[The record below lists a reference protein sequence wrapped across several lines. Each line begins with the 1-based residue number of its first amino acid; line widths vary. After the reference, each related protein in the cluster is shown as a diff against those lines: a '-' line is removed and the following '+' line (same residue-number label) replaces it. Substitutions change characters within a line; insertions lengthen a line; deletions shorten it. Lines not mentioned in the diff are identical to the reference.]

1 MENQSKKPARIAFRI
16 KEVAEMTGVPA
27 STIRSRVRSGDLAVI
42 QGFGPWLIGKAE
54 LDRFMKET
62 AIGGTQEKKDQ
73 KK

>member
-27 STIRSRVRSGDLAVI
+27 STIRSRVRSGELAVI
-42 QGFGPWLIGKAE
+42 QGFGPWLIAKAE
-54 LDRFMKET
+54 LDRFLKET
-62 AIGGTQEKKDQ
+62 AIGGTHNKKEI